1 MKETEVKSIIEFC
14 EKQKN
19 NDVSSHRGAYLT
31 IIKFCEEQ
39 AKEMGKQKLKAE
51 KLAKEHFRKQRDEG
65 LLEQSKM
72 YSKEEVLPLLEM
84 LQKCKEY
91 FLLKTDAK
99 SEERADAIVEVIE
112 DFEQLKNK

>member
-1 MKETEVKSIIEFC
+1 MEQTAVEWLESEMLKPNLSMKEILK
-14 EKQKN
+14 
-19 NDVSSHRGAYLT
+19 
-31 IIKFCEEQ
+31 Q
-39 AKEMGKQKLKAE
+39 AKEIEKQKLKAE

-84 LQKCKEY
+84 LEKCKEY

-99 SEERADAIVEVIE
+99 SEERADAIGQSIE
-112 DFEQLKNK
+112 DFKKLKNK